1 MVSKRTVVHRSRFV
15 DFTPGSITAMQFS
28 HRPNLTKTAPLDLRL
43 AVGRS
48 NGDIEIWNPRN
59 DWVEEFL
66 IHGGKNRS
74 IEGLCWSSVPGEPLR
89 LFSVG
94 GSTVVTEWD
103 LATGLAKKNYD
114 CNAGVIWSI
123 AINESMTKLA
133 VGCDNGT
140 IVIIDISGGS
150 GSMEHEHILM
160 RQEAKILSLAWNG
173 DDYIVGG
180 CSDGKLR
187 IWCVRD
193 AEGKGNVGR
202 ILHTMKVDKSK
213 TESTLVWS
221 VLYLPVTNQIVSGDS
236 TGSVKIWDFE
246 HATLVQSLKPHEADV
261 LCLATD
267 ATNSLL
273 FSAGVDR
280 KIFQFSREA
289 TGSTASKVTTA
300 NNSRW
305 TVSSNRLLHSN
316 DVRALCSYQAR
327 GTDIL
332 ISGGTDRTFI
342 INSLSSFLNG
352 RNRRITSIHP
362 FFKNVL
368 VNTEQRLVVAWQEST
383 IKIWSIGND
392 LNSRENYTLVCKL
405 TLREEQNITNCAMSP
420 DGQVLVVSWGYCTK
434 LFHLLPTETRLKVT
448 KLDNELLL
456 RTGSKYVNFIDN
468 SKIILCNTEDELM
481 LVDLEADN
489 DEEFESIEL
498 PEVPQTKLE
507 TRIPYWNTINLMD
520 ATDEFVVV
528 AHRGGAVDI
537 INLETREAKTLVHLS
552 GYMTAI
558 KINKLRHTVLV
569 VSADNKIYEF
579 NIPYS
584 IPGGNAEG
592 AVDGARESESGLLT
606 QWSKKNTDNLPS
618 RFRDLPEKCLGIIQ
632 SSKYKDVVW
641 FWGTSWIVKCNQTVD
656 LPVSTRKKQKKRS
669 RDGLTITTDD
679 GFIDDNDDDER
690 DDEDNLVG
698 GETEDADISGVDLT
712 DIEGIVSAN
721 IASNINGTKDGE
733 HSRKSKSKV
742 EPFVFIEKYNPI
754 LFADFIGKHELVV
767 VERPFSMVKM
777 DKKPFGLSKLIF

>member
-1 MVSKRTVVHRSRFV
+1 
-15 DFTPGSITAMQFS
+15 
-28 HRPNLTKTAPLDLRL
+28 
-43 AVGRS
+43 
-48 NGDIEIWNPRN
+48 
-59 DWVEEFL
+59 
-66 IHGGKNRS
+66 
-74 IEGLCWSSVPGEPLR
+74 
-89 LFSVG
+89 
-94 GSTVVTEWD
+94 
-103 LATGLAKKNYD
+103 
-114 CNAGVIWSI
+114 
-123 AINESMTKLA
+123 
-133 VGCDNGT
+133 
-140 IVIIDISGGS
+140 
-150 GSMEHEHILM
+150 
-160 RQEAKILSLAWNG
+160 
-173 DDYIVGG
+173 
-180 CSDGKLR
+180 
-187 IWCVRD
+187 
-193 AEGKGNVGR
+193 
-202 ILHTMKVDKSK
+202 
-213 TESTLVWS
+213 
-221 VLYLPVTNQIVSGDS
+221 
-236 TGSVKIWDFE
+236 
-246 HATLVQSLKPHEADV
+246 
-261 LCLATD
+261 
-267 ATNSLL
+267 
-273 FSAGVDR
+273 
-280 KIFQFSREA
+280 
-289 TGSTASKVTTA
+289 
-300 NNSRW
+300 
-305 TVSSNRLLHSN
+305 
-316 DVRALCSYQAR
+316 
-327 GTDIL
+327 
-332 ISGGTDRTFI
+332 
-342 INSLSSFLNG
+342 
-352 RNRRITSIHP
+352 
-362 FFKNVL
+362 
-368 VNTEQRLVVAWQEST
+368 
-383 IKIWSIGND
+383 
-392 LNSRENYTLVCKL
+392 
-405 TLREEQNITNCAMSP
+405 
-420 DGQVLVVSWGYCTK
+420 
-434 LFHLLPTETRLKVT
+434 
-448 KLDNELLL
+448 
-456 RTGSKYVNFIDN
+456 
-468 SKIILCNTEDELM
+468 M

-641 FWGTSWIVKCNQTVD
+641 FWGTSWMVKCNQTVD

-669 RDGLTITTDD
+669 RDGLTITADD
-679 GFIDDNDDDER
+679 GLIDDNDDDER

-721 IASNINGTKDGE
+721 ITSNINGTKDGE
-733 HSRKSKSKV
+733 HPRKSKSKV